1 MPMKK
6 LMRAAAIAAFAATAT
21 FAVGTTV
28 HTSGAWADIGP
39 YSARVRRACKSD
51 YNRFCPG
58 YSLYGTEL
66 RRCMQAAG
74 KAISKRCIRALID
87 AGEVP
92 RSMLKEGY

>member
-1 MPMKK
+1 MKK
-6 LMRAAAIAAFAATAT
+6 AIRVALVAVAAASASYTAETFT
-21 FAVGTTV
+21 FAT
-28 HTSGAWADIGP
+28 GALAAESGP

-74 KAISKRCIRALID
+74 SSISQRCIRALVD

-92 RSMLKEGY
+92 RSMLKNRY

>member
-1 MPMKK
+1 MKRA
-6 LMRAAAIAAFAATAT
+6 MRAALVAVMAATAGYTMNTFT
-21 FAVGTTV
+21 FAT
-28 HTSGAWADIGP
+28 AAMAADNSGP
-39 YSARVRRACKSD
+39 YSARVRRACKVD

-74 KAISKRCIRALID
+74 KGISQRCIRALVD

-92 RSMLKEGY
+92 RSMLKKGY

>member
-1 MPMKK
+1 MKNA
-6 LMRAAAIAAFAATAT
+6 MRAGLVAVVAATAGYTADTLT
-21 FAVGTTV
+21 FTK
-28 HTSGAWADIGP
+28 GAMAANSGP

-51 YNRFCPG
+51 YSRFCPG

-74 KAISKRCIRALID
+74 GNISQRCIRALVD

-92 RSMLKEGY
+92 RSMLKKGY

>member
-1 MPMKK
+1 M
-6 LMRAAAIAAFAATAT
+6 AAA
-21 FAVGTTV
+21 
-28 HTSGAWADIGP
+28 SSGP
-39 YSARVRRACKSD
+39 YSARVRRACKGD

-74 KAISKRCIRALID
+74 KAISKSCIRALID

-92 RSMLKEGY
+92 RSMLKKSF

>member
-1 MPMKK
+1 MRK
-6 LMRAAAIAAFAATAT
+6 LSMASLSAVLLAGALFAGD
-21 FAVGTTV
+21 AVIL
-28 HTSGAWADIGP
+28 SAGAKADSGP

-74 KAISKRCIRALID
+74 KAISKPCIRALID

-92 RSMLKEGY
+92 RSMLKAG

>member
-1 MPMKK
+1 MKTV
-6 LMRAAAIAAFAATAT
+6 LRRGVVAAL
-21 FAVGTTV
+21 FAVAVTGGNTV
-28 HTSGAWADIGP
+28 VAPSGAWADSGP
-39 YSARVRRACKSD
+39 YSAKVRRACKGD

-74 KAISKRCIRALID
+74 KAISKNCIRALID

-92 RSMLKEGY
+92 RSMLKG

>member
-1 MPMKK
+1 MKK
-6 LMRAAAIAAFAATAT
+6 AMRGALIAVVVATVSYTADTVTFTTGAVAAT
-21 FAVGTTV
+21 
-28 HTSGAWADIGP
+28 SGP
-39 YSARVRRACKSD
+39 YSARVRRACKGD

-74 KAISKRCIRALID
+74 YNISQRCIRALVD

-92 RSMLKEGY
+92 RNMLKKN

>member
-1 MPMKK
+1 MKNAV
-6 LMRAAAIAAFAATAT
+6 RAGFLALVTVTAGIATDTAT
-21 FAVGTTV
+21 FTT
-28 HTSGAWADIGP
+28 GAMAANSGP
-39 YSARVRRACKSD
+39 YSARVRRACKGD

-74 KAISKRCIRALID
+74 KAISKRCIRALVD

-92 RSMLKEGY
+92 RSMIKGN

>member
-1 MPMKK
+1 MNKAMHAV
-6 LMRAAAIAAFAATAT
+6 LVAAVAATAGYAADTFT
-21 FAVGTTV
+21 FAT
-28 HTSGAWADIGP
+28 GAMAANSGP

-74 KAISKRCIRALID
+74 YNISQRCIRALVD

-92 RSMLKEGY
+92 RSMLKRNY

>member
-1 MPMKK
+1 MKNAIRSG
-6 LMRAAAIAAFAATAT
+6 LVAATAAIAVLGA
-21 FAVGTTV
+21 GTTL
-28 HTSGAWADIGP
+28 HSGVAAADSGP
-39 YSARVRRACKSD
+39 YSATVRRACKGD

-74 KAISKRCIRALID
+74 KAISKRCIRALVD

-92 RSMLKEGY
+92 RSVLKGDY

>member
-6 LMRAAAIAAFAATAT
+6 VIRAGLVAAIAATAT
-21 FAVGTTV
+21 FAVETTV
-28 HTSGAWADIGP
+28 LTSGAMAEKGP
-39 YSARVRRACKSD
+39 YSSRVRRACKGD

-74 KAISKRCIRALID
+74 KSISKTCIRALVD
-87 AGEVP
+87 AGEVS
-92 RSMLKEGY
+92 RSVLKD